1 MSVQGANLALGHI
14 KRDPDL
20 PRAERIKL
28 YARASVHLDAAD
40 AEIPVTD
47 ARGRRRLA
55 AAERRYVRVRT
66 DRGDIGLL
74 P

>member
-1 MSVQGANLALGHI
+1 MSVQGANLALGRI
-14 KRDPDL
+14 QRDRFLSPS
-20 PRAERIKL
+20 ERVKL
-28 YARASVHLDAAD
+28 YARASTHLDAAD

-55 AAERRYVRVRT
+55 AAERRYFMVRAE
-66 DRGDIGLL
+66 RGDIGLL